1 MDAKNRELLN
11 RDVDGAV
18 TDTDRQQ
25 VQRLLKRS
33 AEARR
38 FHAELTRLS
47 RLLSGVPEVDP
58 PVHLANRIRAAV
70 HGQDAPVQ
78 SRARSWREKLI
89 ALSHPP
95 TPLRYGSVF
104 AGGLAAGLFLFM
116 AFLQPLDR
124 SSVPDSAAAGTV
136 VGRAE
141 SITVAAGDASGS
153 VRVMRLGGSSELAVR
168 MTLNRGIVTR
178 LSFDPSRIALK
189 GIRGPETPSGSLTVR
204 EGVVELA
211 GTGIQ
216 ACTLDLVPRTAGA
229 TVAVS
234 LMGPEGELLR
244 KSIPV
249 AD

>member
-1 MDAKNRELLN
+1 MDARTRDLLN
-11 RDVDGAV
+11 RDVDGVV
-18 TDTDRQQ
+18 TEADRLR
-25 VQRLLKRS
+25 VGRLLKRS

-38 FHAELTRLS
+38 VHAELTQLS
-47 RLLSGVPEVDP
+47 RVLSGLPEANP

-78 SRARSWREKLI
+78 PRMGTWREKWI
-89 ALSHPP
+89 ALVHPP

-104 AGGLAAGLFLFM
+104 AGGLLAGLMLFM
-116 AFLQPLDR
+116 AFLQPLDHA
-124 SSVPDSAAAGTV
+124 SVPDGAAAGTV
-136 VGRAE
+136 LGQGE
-141 SITVAAGDASGS
+141 SITVAAGNASGS
-153 VRVMRLGGSSELAVR
+153 VRVMRLGTSSELAVR

-178 LSFDPSRIALK
+178 LIFDPSRIALK

-216 ACTLDLVPRTAGA
+216 ACTLELVPRTAGSS
-229 TVAVS
+229 VAVS
-234 LMGPEGELLR
+234 LMGAEGELLR

-249 AD
+249 AE